1 MSFENYKVGDIAE
14 VQTGPFGS
22 QLHQKDYTNIGTPI
36 ITVEHLGQNHII
48 HENTPYVSD
57 EDKIRLNKYTIK
69 KKEIDYSKVG
79 SVDRRAYVSEDED
92 GWLFSGR
99 CLRVR
104 VTNEQVSA
112 HYLSYYFGLENFKEY
127 VRRIAVGATMP
138 SLNTKIMKELP
149 IQIPDIDTQ
158 EKITNILSSLDEKIK
173 VNNQINKKLEEMAQT
188 IFKQW
193 FVDFEFPNEEGK
205 PYKSSGGAMVE
216 SELGMIPEEWGVKKL
231 SDVVT
236 IKHGYAFKSKD
247 FSDDRTSLLI
257 LSPGNFKVGGGF
269 KNDKFKYLS
278 EGTTF
283 SEEYILN
290 EKDLIITM
298 TDLSKE
304 GDTLG
309 YPAFVPRSKKEK
321 YLHNQRLGRVMAKQ
335 EFSNYYLYLLM
346 CTTSYRAHILGTST
360 GTTVKHTAPTRIEEY
375 KFVKPSSLVLTK
387 FDDIVQQM
395 FESIQERDFEN
406 KNLSIARDTLLPK
419 LMSGKIYVPIEK

>member
-1 MSFENYKVGDIAE
+1 MRLRRILGGSDMSFENFKVGDIAE

-36 ITVEHLGQNHII
+36 ITVEHLGQNYII

-57 EDKIRLNKYTIK
+57 EDKIRLNKYTLK
-69 KKEIDYSKVG
+69 KGDIVFSRVG

-104 VTNEQVSA
+104 VTNEQVNA

-158 EKITNILSSLDEKIK
+158 EIITNILSSLDKKIK
-173 VNNQINKKLEEMAQT
+173 VNYQINKKLEEMAQA

-216 SELGMIPEEWGVKKL
+216 SELGMIPEGWEVGQLSDLVEIRYGKDHKKL
-231 SDVVT
+231 NEGIIPVYGSGGVMRYVDT
-236 IKHGYAFKSKD
+236 ALY
-247 FSDDRTSLLI
+247 TSESVLVPRKGTLNNVI
-257 LSPGNFKVGGGF
+257 YVDHPFWSVDTMFYSEMKKV
-269 KNDKFKYLS
+269 DIVRYIYCYLK
-278 EGTTF
+278 T
-283 SEEYILN
+283 
-290 EKDLIITM
+290 KDLAAMNTGSAVPSMTTALLNSLPILIKPLDIINRFDRIVAPIFSRISM
-298 TDLSKE
+298 NSKE
-304 GDTLG
+304 
-309 YPAFVPRSKKEK
+309 
-321 YLHNQRLGRVMAKQ
+321 
-335 EFSNYYLYLLM
+335 
-346 CTTSYRAHILGTST
+346 I
-360 GTTVKHTAPTRIEEY
+360 
-375 KFVKPSSLVLTK
+375 
-387 FDDIVQQM
+387 
-395 FESIQERDFEN
+395 
-406 KNLSIARDTLLPK
+406 KNLSQVRDTLLPK
-419 LMSGKIYVPIEK
+419 LMSGEILVPINQE